1 MSDAADIA
9 DADFETAFVTAPDG
23 LKLHV
28 RIWGGAHRE
37 AKPDVLPLVC
47 LPGLTR
53 TSADF
58 EDLAR
63 ALSRPGDGHG
73 PRRVLA
79 MDYRGRGRSDY
90 DKDPKNYNVAVELG
104 DVIAVANALNANPA
118 IYLGTSR
125 GGILTMLLAAA
136 QRAMI
141 SAAILND
148 IGPVIEID
156 GLMRIKGYV
165 GKLPQPDSFEDG
177 ARILQDLFAVQF
189 PRLTREDWLT
199 GARRGWR
206 RSGDGRLVP
215 TYDTRLAQTLTDIDP
230 QKPVPDMWEAFEAL
244 ADIPLMAIRGA
255 NSDLLSARTL
265 RQMQDRHPGLRA
277 IEIPDQGHPPL
288 LGKPGLMAEIA
299 AFLEG
304 IGPAARR

>member
-1 MSDAADIA
+1 MSEATDIA
-9 DADFETAFVTAPDG
+9 DADCETAFVSAPDG

-28 RIWGGAHRE
+28 RIWGAGHRE
-37 AKPDVLPLVC
+37 TLPLVC

-58 EDLAR
+58 ADFAR
-63 ALSRPGDGHG
+63 ALALRGGR
-73 PRRVLA
+73 PRRVIA

-104 DVIAVANALNANPA
+104 DVIAVANALEANPA

-156 GLMRIKGYV
+156 GLTRIKGYV
-165 GKLPQPDSFEDG
+165 GKLRQPDSFEDG
-177 ARILQDLFAVQF
+177 ARILRDVFAVQF
-189 PRLTREDWLT
+189 PRLAQDDWLAA
-199 GARRGWR
+199 ARHAWK
-206 RSGDGRLVP
+206 RSGSGVLVP
-215 TYDTRLAQTLTDIDP
+215 TYDTRLADTLKDIDP
-230 QKPVPDMWEAFEAL
+230 QKPVPDMWEAFDAL
-244 ADIPLMAIRGA
+244 ADIPLMAIRGV
-255 NSDLLSARTL
+255 NSDLLSAQTL
-265 RQMQDRHPGLRA
+265 RQMQERHPGLRA
-277 IEIPDQGHPPL
+277 IEVPDQGHPPL
-288 LGKPGLMAEIA
+288 LGDPDLVAGIA
-299 AFLEG
+299 AFLDG
-304 IGPAARR
+304 IGPAVCH